1 MVDDAV
7 QVLTN
12 SFEARPSKKEDLT
25 QIDQL
30 KWALTK
36 KEEEIRRLNRDL
48 KHCNLELENKEDIY
62 KRMFRGNSLSREKK
76 RDKNEDK
83 EQAAVEEKLSVGRE
97 VLFRKSQTADI
108 KYLLKFYHNRA

>member
-1 MVDDAV
+1 M
-7 QVLTN
+7 N
-12 SFEARPSKKEDLT
+12 SFEARPSKKEDLN

-48 KHCNLELENKEDIY
+48 QHCNLELENKEDIY

-76 RDKNEDK
+76 RDKIDK
-83 EQAAVEEKLSVGRE
+83 EQAAVDEKLSGGRDI
-97 VLFRKSQTADI
+97 LFRKSQTADI